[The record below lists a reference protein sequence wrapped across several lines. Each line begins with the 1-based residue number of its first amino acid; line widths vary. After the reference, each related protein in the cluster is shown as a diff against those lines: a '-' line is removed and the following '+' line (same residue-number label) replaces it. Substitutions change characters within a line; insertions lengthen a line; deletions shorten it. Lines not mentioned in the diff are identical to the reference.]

1 MLSDSPSAG
10 LGVPPLAESRER
22 RSSLEPP
29 AAKLTWAQ
37 KFQSIRSKFG
47 ATVAMVKPVPVG
59 PCPVERADHPFEIS
73 SASYS

>member
-22 RSSLEPP
+22 RSSLEQP

-47 ATVAMVKPVPVG
+47 ATVAMVT
-59 PCPVERADHPFEIS
+59 
-73 SASYS
+73 